1 MNGTTGG
8 KIGMVTKCLTGALLK
23 KPKAVAAASAEV
35 RLEGDFYVIRRFFNP
50 QCIFTI
56 NVQIKKKKKKKKKKV
71 RQSDRIGVR
80 IRNLCKL
87 RTLKKNYCSLT

>member
-50 QCIFTI
+50 HCIFTI
-56 NVQIKKKKKKKKKKV
+56 NVRIKKKKKKKKV
-71 RQSDRIGVR
+71 RQSDRIGD
-80 IRNLCKL
+80 RNCGH
-87 RTLKKNYCSLT
+87 LKIFFTAP